1 VPGDSFFLQVYTGIF
16 LSFIPSCTA
25 LHGGAFFDPRFD
37 YFVRRKESQNCE
49 FGDCAF
55 RLIALQSSIIKGLQ
69 RVKKCSRKNTTSSW
83 GKILLFLFD
92 Q

>member
-1 VPGDSFFLQVYTGIF
+1 MGANHLAEKRLTKNPLHECNTEGI
-16 LSFIPSCTA
+16 
-25 LHGGAFFDPRFD
+25 FDPRFD
-37 YFVRRKESQNCE
+37 YFARRKEGQNCE
-49 FGDCAF
+49 FGNCAF
-55 RLIALQSSIIKGLQ
+55 RLIVLHSSIIKGLQ